1 MELTKIS
8 SKGQVVIPSKIRIE
22 LRMEE
27 GSVLGVEKMK
37 DMVILK
43 KIDVDL
49 VKQFKDSLADVKAGR
64 IKRVA

>member
-1 MELTKIS
+1 MEITKIS
-8 SKGQVVIPSKIRIE
+8 SKGQIVIPSKIRTE
-22 LRMEE
+22 LGMEE
-27 GSVLGVEKMK
+27 GSTLVIEKMN

-49 VKQFKDSLADVKAGR
+49 VNQFKEGLEDLKLGK

>member
-1 MELTKIS
+1 MNITRIS
-8 SKGQVVIPSKIRIE
+8 SKGQVVIPQKIRNQLDIN
-22 LRMEE
+22 E
-27 GSVLGVEKMK
+27 GSVMAIETAN

-49 VKQFKDSLADVKAGR
+49 VKQFKNSLADLKKGK